1 MVTSSDAFTGAN
13 FRRGSSLDHADRYRR
28 AEEEFLTMAR
38 QFWDSW
44 VCDVDTGI
52 YVEPSRIR
60 AVEHHGTRF
69 DVRGVTA
76 LRAGAAATLT
86 PCSRCTRR
94 WRPGSVITLMSK
106 ARIRRH
112 RRSGRRQ
119 TPAHSSPAGQRAT
132 AIAMLEQVWGHDL
145 CDYDPDGAL
154 PDIDPTRDTSTP
166 QGRVPHGNP
175 VGVTHICRET
185 R

>member
-44 VCDVDTGI
+44 VSDVDTGI

-112 RRSGRRQ
+112 RRSGADKPRHIRHQQVSAPRRSPCLSRYGATTFATTTPTAHCLISIRPA
-119 TPAHSSPAGQRAT
+119 TPAPPRGESPT
-132 AIAMLEQVWGHDL
+132 V
-145 CDYDPDGAL
+145 
-154 PDIDPTRDTSTP
+154 TRWP
-166 QGRVPHGNP
+166 
-175 VGVTHICRET
+175 
-185 R
+185 